1 MTRQLTG
8 PLTGL
13 ITILLLLC
21 SPAAADQDAAGEAAP
36 ADRVHLAPGV
46 YSTGDGSK
54 VTYDAS
60 YFTPY
65 QVVTAADML
74 RWVPGGAAL
83 LPRGPGGGG
92 DDDKR
97 GFGSGGDQVLIN
109 GKRLSGKSNDIGSAM
124 QRIQA
129 GVVSRIE
136 LIRGTAAG
144 LDVRSEG
151 TLINIVLR
159 EDIAAGSG
167 AWQLHSA
174 FYGRSKPDFDGL
186 FSYSD
191 AAGKLDYLL
200 SAQLGPYNRGNDVER
215 FEEFFAPD
223 TGALTERRE
232 IVLPMLKK
240 ELVLNASGSWA
251 FDDGAVLNVN
261 TRFADTGNEEDET
274 TRVITVGE
282 PDTALFR
289 NILDQSGT
297 DWEIGG
303 DAEQPLGA
311 GSLKTRAIFQRR
323 EGSEARRITLSS
335 TDAGNVPAES
345 LFTTNDVATE
355 SILRGS
361 YSWQPAAGHNLE
373 LGIEAARNTLDKD
386 IRLFEVAPDGEL
398 TPVTLFN
405 SDSDVT
411 EDRYEFFSTHFWPMR
426 PSIVLESALNIEYSE
441 IGQQGVDVDNART
454 FTYVKPRID
463 LRWDLTGTTQLR
475 GSLERT
481 VSQLDFGDFVADF
494 DNDNDQ
500 VDTGNPELEPQKAWE
515 FTVAWERR
523 LADDNGVLQAR
534 VFYNDVEDHVDNVRV
549 TDTVSAAG
557 NIGDA
562 SYYGAELSGSLRLSS
577 IGLDGAVLDAS
588 YTLQDSST
596 TDPFTGSERKMSG
609 IRERE
614 YSLNFRHDIAAWR
627 FSYNIEVDWRG
638 KRYANDINFRE
649 TQTAVRPNTHIA
661 MQYRLTDRV
670 LLWFDTRIVFDSH
683 DRRTR
688 ERYTGNIADGNLL
701 RYEVRDHH
709 YRREHI
715 VGLRGQF

>member
-1 MTRQLTG
+1 VTKQLTG
-8 PLTGL
+8 PLGSL
-13 ITILLLLC
+13 MTILLMLC
-21 SPAAADQDAAGEAAP
+21 PLAAAGQDTAGETAAT
-36 ADRVHLAPGV
+36 DRVQLAPGV
-46 YSTGDGSK
+46 YSTADGSK

-60 YFTPY
+60 YFAPY

-74 RWVPGGAAL
+74 RWVPGGSAL
-83 LPRGPGGGG
+83 LPRRPGGGG

-97 GFGSGGDQVLIN
+97 GFGSGGDQILIN

-129 GVVSRIE
+129 DVVSHIE
-136 LIRGTAAG
+136 LIRGTAVG

-151 TLINIVLR
+151 TLINIVLS
-159 EDIAAGSG
+159 EGIAAGSG

-186 FSYSD
+186 FSYSS
-191 AAGKLDYLL
+191 AAGKLDYLV
-200 SAQLGPYNRGNDVER
+200 SAELGPYNRGNDVER
-215 FEEFFAPD
+215 FEEFFAAE

-232 IVLPMLKK
+232 IVLPMLRK

-251 FDDGAVLNVN
+251 FDNGAVLNVN
-261 TRFADTGNEEDET
+261 TRLADTGNEEDET
-274 TRVITVGE
+274 TRVTTVGE

-289 NILDQSGT
+289 NILDQTGT
-297 DWEIGG
+297 EWEIGG
-303 DAEQPLGA
+303 DAEQPMGA

-323 EGSEARRITLSS
+323 NGNEARRITLSS

-345 LFTTNDVATE
+345 LFTTRDVATE
-355 SILRGS
+355 SILRSS
-361 YSWQPAAGHNLE
+361 YSWQPAGGHNLE
-373 LGIEAARNTLDKD
+373 LGLEAARNTLDKD

-411 EDRYEFFSTHFWPMR
+411 EDRYELFSTHFWPMH

-463 LRWDLTGTTQLR
+463 LRWDLTGVTQLR

-481 VSQLDFGDFVADF
+481 VSQLDFGDFVANF

-500 VDTGNPELEPQKAWE
+500 VDTGNPELEPEKAWQL
-515 FTVAWERR
+515 TIAWERR
-523 LADDNGVLQAR
+523 LADDNGVLQAS
-534 VFYNDVEDHVDNVRV
+534 VFYNDVDDHIDNVRV
-549 TDTVSAAG
+549 SDTASAAG

-562 SYYGAELSGSLRLSS
+562 EYFGVEFSGSWRLSS

-614 YSLNFRHDIAAWR
+614 YTLNFRHDLADWR
-627 FSYNIEVDWRG
+627 FNYSIEIDWNG

-649 TQTAVRPNTHIA
+649 TLTAGRPSTHVV

-701 RYEVRDHH
+701 RHEVRDHH

-715 VGLRGQF
+715 IGLRGQF

>member
-8 PLTGL
+8 PLAGL
-13 ITILLLLC
+13 ITSLLLACPL
-21 SPAAADQDAAGEAAP
+21 AAADQDAAGETAAT
-36 ADRVHLAPGV
+36 DRIHVAPGV

-83 LPRGPGGGG
+83 LPGGPGGGN
-92 DDDKR
+92 DDKR

-129 GVVSRIE
+129 DVVRRIE

-151 TLINIVLR
+151 TLINIVLS

-167 AWQLHSA
+167 SWQLHSA

-200 SAQLGPYNRGNDVER
+200 SAELGPYNRGNDVER
-215 FEEFFAPD
+215 YEEFFAPD

-251 FDDGAVLNVN
+251 FDDGAILNVN

-274 TRVITVGE
+274 TRAISTGE
-282 PDTALFR
+282 PDAALFR
-289 NILDQSGT
+289 NILDQTGKN
-297 DWEIGG
+297 WEIGG
-303 DAEQPLGA
+303 DAEQPVGA

-323 EGSEARRITLSS
+323 NGDEARRITLSS

-345 LFTTNDVATE
+345 LFTTRDVATE
-355 SILRGS
+355 SILRSS

-373 LGIEAARNTLDKD
+373 LGVEAARNTLDKD
-386 IRLFEVAPDGEL
+386 IRLFEVAPDGGL

-411 EDRYEFFSTHFWPMR
+411 EDRYELFSTYFWPMR

-441 IGQQGVDVDNART
+441 IGQQGVDVDNARS

-463 LRWDLTGTTQLR
+463 LRWDLTGATQLR
-475 GSLERT
+475 SSLERT
-481 VSQLDFGDFVADF
+481 VSQLDFGDFVANF

-515 FTVAWERR
+515 FTFAWERR

-534 VFYNDVEDHVDNVRV
+534 VFYNDVEDHIDNVRV

-562 SYYGAELSGSLRLSS
+562 RYYGAVFSGSWRLSS
-577 IGLDGAVLDAS
+577 IGLEGAVLDAS

-627 FSYNIEVDWRG
+627 FNYNIEVDWRG

-649 TQTAVRPNTHIA
+649 IQTAVRPNTHIA

-701 RYEVRDHH
+701 RREVRDHH

-715 VGLRGQF
+715 IGLRGQF